1 MVESKDGAGAGVAES
16 EGGGS
21 VGLGEGRS
29 PRRERDPGVVVR
41 PARPSEIP
49 AILALW
55 READAVPSVSDDPAS
70 LRRLLATSEDALLV
84 AEATGPDPDP
94 GAGEP
99 DPGIPDPGH
108 PDPGDPGA
116 GGRVVGTIV
125 AGWDG
130 WRGNLYR
137 LAVLPCARRRGIA
150 LRLVAEAERRL
161 TEKGAVRLSAL
172 VMSEHD
178 PAVALWRAAGYTHD
192 PRVGRFVRSLR

>member
-1 MVESKDGAGAGVAES
+1 
-16 EGGGS
+16 
-21 VGLGEGRS
+21 LGEGQAT
-29 PRRERDPGVVVR
+29 RRGRDPGVVVR

-55 READAVPSVSDDPAS
+55 REAEAVPSVSDDPAS

-84 AEATGPDPDP
+84 AEAAGPE
-94 GAGEP
+94 A
-99 DPGIPDPGH
+99 GIPDPGH
-108 PDPGDPGA
+108 PDPGHPDPGDLGAEDPNPGIPDPGHPHPDPGDPRA
-116 GGRVVGTIV
+116 GGRLVGTIV

-137 LAVLPCARRRGIA
+137 LAVLPSARRRGIA